1 MSNQNLKDDGLSGVS
16 DSSSSRGSRG
26 RRANEPYLIA
36 IVTATGVIDL
46 DPEFDEPA
54 TRVIDNVTERTSV
67 SEASSDKASTSGAMA
82 LMVGGGFL
90 LWGLS
95 LRTLPKPNERTNSAN
110 DDWVCFYELPFKQ
123 ALRFSVSYLIFQLL
137 ALLNMDP
144 SQLMPNS

>member
-1 MSNQNLKDDGLSGVS
+1 MSNQNLKNDGLSGVS

-54 TRVIDNVTERTSV
+54 TRVIDNVTERTNV
-67 SEASSDKASTSGAMA
+67 SEASSDKASTSGAVA

-90 LWGLS
+90 L
-95 LRTLPKPNERTNSAN
+95 LPKPDERTNSAN

-123 ALRFSVSYLIFQLL
+123 ALKFSVSYLICQLL